1 MSSASSGDLRIAITM
16 QSLDPSW
23 GGIGIYTME
32 LVNSLL
38 RRDRDNSY
46 ILVYPGFGR
55 ARLQAGR
62 FETRYENVREV
73 VTNGWSVPNATW
85 WDQVVLPRALAAH
98 RVDVVFNPFWSA
110 PLFGDYRKVTTMHDV
125 TAALL
130 ANTPGR
136 AFDLKRRL
144 QQGLRNHLLL
154 GAIDRVISISHTMT
168 ADLLRYTRIPEERIR
183 TVWHGVSE
191 RFRPVGSADVLARI
205 RAAYRLPERFVLFV
219 GHIYPQ
225 KNFGN
230 LVRAFARVAAALDQ
244 HLVVAGRH
252 RWNSEGEVALVDELG
267 LSDRVHFLSYVEHE
281 DLPALYS
288 LASCFAFPSFYEGFG
303 LVLLEAMACG
313 CPAVASRGGAVPEVA
328 GDAAMLFDPHSVDE
342 IAACLERMLTDP
354 DLRADHVQRGLV
366 RARQFTWDRCAEETL
381 RVLAETVRA
390 PVLPAGL
397 ATSRA

>member
-1 MSSASSGDLRIAITM
+1 MSVASSGGLRIAITM

-23 GGIGIYTME
+23 GGIGVYTTE
-32 LVNSLL
+32 LVRSLL

-46 ILVYPGFGR
+46 LLVYPGFGR
-55 ARLQAGR
+55 ARLQASR

-73 VTNGWSVPNATW
+73 VTTGWSLPNATW
-85 WDQVVLPRALAAH
+85 WDQIVLPGLLARH

-144 QQGLRNHLLL
+144 QQGLRNQLLL

-168 ADLLRYTRIPEERIR
+168 ADLVRYMRIPEERIR

-191 RFRPVGSADVLARI
+191 RFRPIESADVLARI
-205 RAAYRLPERFVLFV
+205 RSEYRLPERFVLFV

-230 LVRAFARVAAALDQ
+230 LVRAFARIAADLDQ
-244 HLVVAGRH
+244 HLVVAGRQ
-252 RWNSEGEVALVDELG
+252 RWNSEAELALVEELG
-267 LSDRVHFLSYVEHE
+267 LSRRVHFLSYVDHE

-328 GDAAMLFDPHSVDE
+328 GDAALLFDPHNVDE
-342 IAACLERMLTDP
+342 MTECLLRMLTEAE
-354 DLRADHVQRGLV
+354 LRADHVRRGLA
-366 RARQFTWDRCAEETL
+366 RAGQFTWDRCAEETL
-381 RVLAETVRA
+381 RVLAETVTEPA
-390 PVLPAGL
+390 LPAGL
-397 ATSRA
+397 VTSRA

>member
-1 MSSASSGDLRIAITM
+1 MSKGSSDDLTIAITM
-16 QSLDPSW
+16 QSLDPTW

-32 LVNSLL
+32 LVRSLL
-38 RRDRDNSY
+38 RRDRDNRY
-46 ILVYPGFGR
+46 LLVYPGFGK

-62 FETRYENVREV
+62 FEARYENVREV
-73 VTNGWSVPNATW
+73 VTTSWSVPNATW
-85 WDQVVLPRALAAH
+85 WDQVVLPRVLAAH
-98 RVDVVFNPFWSA
+98 KVDVVFNPFWSA

-168 ADLLRYTRIPEERIR
+168 ADLVRYTRVPAERIR
-183 TVWHGVSE
+183 TVWHGVSD
-191 RFRPVGSADVLARI
+191 RFRPVNSAEVLARI
-205 RAAYRLPERFVLFV
+205 RADYRLPERFVLFV

-230 LVRAFARVAAALDQ
+230 LVRAFARIAADLDQ
-244 HLVVAGRH
+244 HLVVAGRQ
-252 RWNSEGEVALVDELG
+252 RWNSENELALVDELG
-267 LSDRVHFLSYVEHE
+267 LSDRVHFLSYVEHK

-328 GDAAMLFDPHSVDE
+328 ADAALLFDPHSVDE
-342 IAACLERMLTDP
+342 MTECLRRMLTDA
-354 DLRADHVQRGLV
+354 DLRAEHVHRGLA
-366 RARQFTWDRCAEETL
+366 RAAHFTWDRCAEETL
-381 RVLAETVRA
+381 RVLAETVA
-390 PVLPAGL
+390 VPALPTTL

>member
-1 MSSASSGDLRIAITM
+1 MSFRLSGDLRIAITM
-16 QSLDPSW
+16 QSLDASW
-23 GGIGIYTME
+23 GGIGVYTLE
-32 LVNSLL
+32 LVESLL
-38 RRDRDNSY
+38 RHDRNNSY
-46 ILVYPGFGR
+46 LLVYPGFG
-55 ARLQAGR
+55 AAQQQAGR
-62 FETRYENVREV
+62 FAAQYGNVREV
-73 VTNGWSVPNATW
+73 VTTGWSVPNATW
-85 WDQVVLPRALAAH
+85 WDQLVLPRTLAAH

-154 GAIDRVISISHTMT
+154 GSIDRIISISHTMT
-168 ADLLRYTRIPEERIR
+168 ADLIRYMRIPEERIR
-183 TVWHGVSE
+183 TVCHGVSD
-191 RFRPVGSADVLARI
+191 RFRPVESADVLARI
-205 RAAYRLPERFVLFV
+205 REEYRLPERFILFV

-230 LVRAFARVAAALDQ
+230 LVRAFARIATGLDQ
-244 HLVVAGRH
+244 HLVVAGRQ
-252 RWNSEGEVALVDELG
+252 RWNSEAELALVDELA

-328 GDAAMLFDPHSVDE
+328 ADAALLFDPHSVDE
-342 IAACLERMLTDP
+342 LAHSLTRMLTDA
-354 DLRADHVQRGLV
+354 DLRAEHVQRG
-366 RARQFTWDRCAEETL
+366 RARAAQFTWERCAAETL
-381 RVLAETVRA
+381 RVLAETVA
-390 PVLPAGL
+390 QPARPADL
-397 ATSRA
+397 VPSRV